1 MRRKTLPMILIAFL
15 TITFMA
21 ALPVQGMHHAKPI
34 VVAHSKGALEPDTQ
48 LMYIMDNITYVE
60 WRFVPEEL
68 TSDDLDG
75 ASMLI
80 MSKSD
85 SALEYTSAEL
95 SAINSWL
102 SEGGKT
108 IWVAADS
115 DFGTDEMRI
124 PTANDVL
131 ESIGSKLRID
141 HASAEDAV
149 SNGGA
154 PYRVLGV
161 SANVDPEMEFL
172 VRGVNRG
179 LFHGPGIVAGYV
191 NGEWMNLMEEDV
203 EDVYVI
209 MTTSDT
215 GIIVDN
221 QEPAPSVMTP
231 GAEGNFPLM
240 ALEVDM
246 ENENV
251 IIASGESPFD
261 QYVGLYRP
269 EIIRMDR
276 YGPQANPQ
284 QGEYLFK
291 NILRF
296 ATIFSEPWF
305 EMKMEVSSLNIEI
318 ADYEETIDTLEAD
331 MDELETQVSECES
344 EVSDLESQVT
354 DLEGQI
360 EQAQSRASTMQ
371 LVAVA
376 ALVIGVVIGYFVG
389 PMIKK

>member
-1 MRRKTLPMILIAFL
+1 MRRKTLPIILIAFL
-15 TITFMA
+15 TLTMMITA
-21 ALPVQGMHHAKPI
+21 PIYGMHHTKP
-34 VVAHSKGALEPDTQ
+34 VVVVHSKGALEPDTQ
-48 LMYIMDNITYVE
+48 LLHIMNITYIE
-60 WRFVPEEL
+60 WIFVPDEL
-68 TSDDLDG
+68 TSDDLSR
-75 ASMLI
+75 ATMLI

-85 SALEYTSAEL
+85 SALDYTSAEL

-102 SEGGKT
+102 DEGGKT
-108 IWVAADS
+108 IWVSADS

-124 PTANDVL
+124 PTANEVL

-141 HASAEDAV
+141 HASAEDAI

-161 SANVDPEMEFL
+161 STNVDPEMEFL
-172 VRGVNRG
+172 VRGVERG

-191 NGEWMNLMEEDV
+191 DGEWSNLMEEDV

-215 GIIVDN
+215 GIVVDN
-221 QEPAPSVMTP
+221 QEPAPNVMTP

-246 ENENV
+246 ENENL
-251 IIASGESPFD
+251 IIASGEAPFD

-276 YGPQANPQ
+276 YGPDANPQ

-291 NILRF
+291 NILKF
-296 ATIFSEPWF
+296 ATVFSPQWF
-305 EMKMEVSSLNIEI
+305 EMKMEVSSLNSDIEDCE
-318 ADYEETIDTLEAD
+318 ATIDTLEAD

-344 EVSDLESQVT
+344 EVSDLETQVS
-354 DLEGQI
+354 DLEGQV